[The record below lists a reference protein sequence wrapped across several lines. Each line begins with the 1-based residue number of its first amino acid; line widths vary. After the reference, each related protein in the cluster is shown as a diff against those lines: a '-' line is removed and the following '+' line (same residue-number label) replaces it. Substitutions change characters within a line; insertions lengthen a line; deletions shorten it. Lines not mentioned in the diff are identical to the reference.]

1 MAIADYIKRAAK
13 HWNRTRRQARCLPMW
28 VRFTSLVLAVSMT
41 ASVALGIPLHSSE
54 RGCNMPMQMTECEY
68 MGMEPSAPSVTST
81 ALCCLISCQE
91 PGPTGSGF
99 TVQRPSLN
107 GAFLDQVALAPP
119 ATLYKALRQSIW
131 LQSASFSPP
140 DTYLKNLALLI

>member
-1 MAIADYIKRAAK
+1 MAIADYIKGAAK
-13 HWNRTRRQARCLPMW
+13 HLNAMRRHARRLPVW

-41 ASVALGIPLHSSE
+41 GSVALGIPLHSSE
-54 RGCNMPMQMTECEY
+54 RGCNTPTQIADCEH
-68 MGMEPSAPSVTST
+68 MGMEPNGPSVTST

-107 GAFLDQVALAPP
+107 GAFLDHVALASPL
-119 ATLYKALRQSIW
+119 TLRKPLPQSLW
-131 LQSASFSPP
+131 LQSASFTPP